1 MKSSVPAACLALL
14 GLALLLAG
22 PALAQNVPPNVA
34 GEIAAILQAG
44 GADQA
49 RDRAAYGTLSNPEV
63 LAAKERQLAARMGRE
78 LAGIAAREASIDRN
92 RGLQTAAYIARV
104 APPFGPA
111 AYQAASNYAAAGQAL
126 QPAAWYNAP
135 IGYGPASPP
144 IRPTT
149 YVAGPSAG
157 RPGQWYD
164 SPYLARYGGA
174 QPGGYQA
181 ANYQMPAPMA
191 ATPPNYTSTSAPAAA
206 AGSTDIW
213 DPIEPVNRAI
223 FAFNEVIDTFFLRP
237 VAWLYSFAPD
247 PVKTGVRNAFA
258 NLKSPA
264 VLLNHTLQGNFGQ
277 AGTTVG
283 RFAVNS
289 TVGVLGFWDAADKLL
304 DWKGKPADFGQT
316 LHSYGIGEGP
326 FLMLPL
332 LGPVNSRDAV
342 GGAAD
347 AFADPLM
354 YILNDNANI
363 ALTAGRT
370 LARREELLVPLDE
383 LRAGSVDYYA
393 TLRTASQQQRRA
405 FLRGDAPP
413 DAAATKATD
422 DLFNTSQ

>member
-1 MKSSVPAACLALL
+1 MKPSVPAFCII
-14 GLALLLAG
+14 ALLLASPG
-22 PALAQNVPPNVA
+22 LAQTVAPNVA

-44 GADQA
+44 GMEQA

-92 RGLQTAAYIARV
+92 SGLQTAAYIARV

-111 AYQAASNYAAAGQAL
+111 AYQAASNYAASGPAL

-174 QPGGYQA
+174 QPSGYQA
-181 ANYQMPAPMA
+181 ANYQVPAPMA
-191 ATPPNYTSTSAPAAA
+191 AMAPSFPSASATAAA
-206 AGSTDIW
+206 SSTDIW

-237 VAWLYSFAPD
+237 VAWLYSFTPD

-264 VLLNHTLQGNFGQ
+264 VLLNHTLQGNFSQ

-316 LHSYGIGEGP
+316 LHSYGVGEGH

-332 LGPVNSRDAV
+332 LGPVNTRDAI

-370 LARREELLVPLDE
+370 LSRREQLLVPLDE

-393 TLRTASQQQRRA
+393 TLRTASQQQRRG

-413 DAAATKATD
+413 DAATTKATD
-422 DLFNTSQ
+422 DLFNTAQ